1 MSSLKHVRCCNQFVV
16 HVREGLPGTDELTI
30 PGGFSGTDEHFGTP
44 SGYEIGDRVM
54 VSGCGSICIPIN
66 VSSSTNLEI
75 HR

>member
-1 MSSLKHVRCCNQFVV
+1 MFAVVTNSWSMFGRVSPVLMNLRFRESL
-16 HVREGLPGTDELTI
+16 
-30 PGGFSGTDEHFGTP
+30 SGTDEHFGTP

-54 VSGCGSICIPIN
+54 VTGCGSICIPIN

>member
-1 MSSLKHVRCCNQFVV
+1 MFAVV
-16 HVREGLPGTDELTI
+16 TNSWSMFGRVSPVLMNLRFREGL
-30 PGGFSGTDEHFGTP
+30 SGTDEHFGTP

-66 VSSSTNLEI
+66 VSSSTDLEI

>member
-1 MSSLKHVRCCNQFVV
+1 MFAVV
-16 HVREGLPGTDELTI
+16 TNSWSMFRRVSPVLMNLRFREGL
-30 PGGFSGTDEHFGTP
+30 SGTDEHFGMP
-44 SGYEIGDRVM
+44 SGYEIVDRAM